1 MASIAPPRASDRS
14 SPGTRRPSPLPSP
27 SSSWMSYWGP
37 RSEKYT
43 SKTVSNAFQCE
54 LLFTRVAPRA
64 YLKASRSSSG
74 MWRTAS
80 VASRFSVSETGSPAA
95 RSSEMN
101 PARRSSTSR
110 GSGALGDRELLGRLL
125 DVGAVLEQDVERVP
139 GLLGA
144 DRLGPEEHEGP
155 GPVQRLGHRWVLL
168 ELEAA

>member
-101 PARRSSTSR
+101 PARRSSTVAGAGR
-110 GSGALGDRELLGRLL
+110 SGALGDRELLGRLL
-125 DVGAVLEQDVERVP
+125 DVGAVLEQDVQRVA
-139 GLLGA
+139 GLLGS
-144 DRLGPEEHEGP
+144 DRVGPEQHQGP
-155 GPVQRLGHRWVLL
+155 GPVERL
-168 ELEAA
+168 